1 MLPICNSADDAICS
15 GPPEGDRVQLMV
27 VRVVNYVREV
37 NVDRSR
43 SDLCSRCA
51 RRVQHSLKN
60 LCADDPIAPKLSVT
74 KGWKRW
80 GATRRYP

>member
-1 MLPICNSADDAICS
+1 MQSTPHSDLDAHEVGQMLPICNSADEAICS

-37 NVDRSR
+37 NVDKSR

-51 RRVQHSLKN
+51 RRVVFIRIS
-60 LCADDPIAPKLSVT
+60 SV
-74 KGWKRW
+74 KQSYQR
-80 GATRRYP
+80 